1 MQEKAPIEL
10 RLNATRRKGRKMVA
24 PEKSMTTQ
32 EFANASGIPAA
43 AISRLIRQGKLKAS
57 KKFGKWM
64 IPQNQMN
71 SAAVRDFIAAQKPAA
86 GKSAAA
92 STPAPGPQAAGG
104 AAAAQALIPPPDG
117 PEPETP
123 RQKETPVEKGFSIA
137 EFSAMTYLTEKGVAD
152 WLKSGRIKGRQL
164 DNSVWQISADNL
176 KVPDIS
182 RLLRK

>member
-1 MQEKAPIEL
+1 MA
-10 RLNATRRKGRKMVA
+10 V

-57 KKFGKWM
+57 KKSGKWM
-64 IPQNQMN
+64 IPQNQLDG
-71 SAAVRDFIAAQKPAA
+71 AAVRDFIAAQKPAA
-86 GKSAAA
+86 GKSASAA
-92 STPAPGPQAAGG
+92 TPAPGLQAAGG
-104 AAAAQALIPPPDG
+104 AAAAQALKPPPDG
-117 PEPETP
+117 REPEAP
-123 RQKETPVEKGFSIA
+123 RPKEPTVEKGFSIA

-164 DNSVWQISADNL
+164 DNGVWQISADNL
-176 KVPDIS
+176 KVPDIA